1 MASSRKLLALFFFF
15 ISIAKPIFV
24 SSDNVNFTFKS
35 FTIRNL
41 TFLGD
46 SHLRNGVVGLTRELG
61 VPDTSSGTVI
71 YNTPIRFYDPV
82 SNTTASFSTHFSFS
96 VQNVNPD
103 SSGDGLSF
111 FLSHDNDTLGSPGE
125 FLGLVNSSQPMKNR
139 FVAIEFDT
147 KLDPNFNDP
156 SGNHVGLDVDSLNSI
171 ATSDPSIDL
180 KSGKSITSWIDYK
193 NDMRL
198 LNVFLSYT
206 DPIATTKKPEKPI
219 LSVNIDLAPFLNGE
233 MYVGFS
239 GSTEGSTE
247 IHLIE
252 NWSFKTSGFVP
263 VRSKS
268 NRPHNV
274 SGSSVAPVAIPK
286 GGGRRQRHGLAIGLG
301 ISCPVFFCL
310 ALLVFGYFTLKKLK
324 GVKAEKELKTELI
337 TGLRE
342 FSYRELYAATKGFH
356 SSRVIG
362 RGAFGNVYRAMFV
375 SSGTIS
381 AVKRSRHNSTEGRT
395 EFLAELSIIAC
406 LRHKNLV
413 QLQGWCNEKGELLLV
428 YEFMPNGSLDK
439 ILYQESETGAVA
451 LDWSHR
457 LNIAIGLASALSYLH
472 HECEQQVVHRDIK
485 ASNIMLDINFNAR
498 LGDFGLARLTEHDKS
513 PISTLT
519 AGTMGYLAPEY
530 LQYGTATEM
539 TDAFSYGVV
548 ILEIACGRRPIDKE
562 PENQK
567 TVNLVDWVWRL
578 HSEGRVLDA
587 VDERLRG
594 EFDEEMMKKL
604 LLVGL
609 KCAHPDSNER
619 PSMRRVLQIL
629 NNEVEPSPVPKMK
642 PTLSFSIGLISLD
655 DIVSKDDGD
664 SIVNLV
670 EASHV
675 YTPLTLTRS
684 HNIRMMMVTEVKR
697 AHSRQGQNFIFANPG
712 LCSLSSVNIF
722 SIFLLKEEEERKCDV
737 LRK

>member
-1 MASSRKLLALFFFF
+1 
-15 ISIAKPIFV
+15 
-24 SSDNVNFTFKS
+24 
-35 FTIRNL
+35 
-41 TFLGD
+41 
-46 SHLRNGVVGLTRELG
+46 
-61 VPDTSSGTVI
+61 
-71 YNTPIRFYDPV
+71 
-82 SNTTASFSTHFSFS
+82 
-96 VQNVNPD
+96 
-103 SSGDGLSF
+103 
-111 FLSHDNDTLGSPGE
+111 
-125 FLGLVNSSQPMKNR
+125 MKNR

-147 KLDPNFNDP
+147 KSDPLFNDP

-171 ATSDPSIDL
+171 ATSDPSVSSQINL

-193 NDMRL
+193 NDLRL

-206 DPIATTKKPEKPI
+206 DPIATTRKPEKPL
-219 LSVNIDLAPFLNGE
+219 LSANIDLSPFLNGE

-252 NWSFKTSGFVP
+252 NWSFKTSGFLP

-268 NRPHNV
+268 NHPHNV
-274 SGSSVAPVAIPK
+274 SDSSLVPPLAIPRSTSRK
-286 GGGRRQRHGLAIGLG
+286 RHRHNNLAIA
-301 ISCPVFFCL
+301 ISCPVIFCF
-310 ALLVFGYFTLKKLK
+310 ALLAFGYLTLKRWRL
-324 GVKAEKELKTELI
+324 VKANKELKTEQI

-381 AVKRSRHNSTEGRT
+381 AVKRSRHNSTEGKT

-439 ILYQESETGAVA
+439 ILYQESGAGAVS

-457 LNIAIGLASALSYLH
+457 LNVAIGLASALSYLH

-485 ASNIMLDINFNAR
+485 TSNIMLDINFNAR

-513 PISTLT
+513 PVSTLT

-530 LQYGTATEM
+530 LQYGTATEK

-548 ILEIACGRRPIDKE
+548 ILEVACGRRPIDKE
-562 PENQK
+562 RDGQK

-578 HSEGRVLDA
+578 HSEGKVLEA
-587 VDERLRG
+587 VDERLKG
-594 EFDEEMMKKL
+594 EFDAEMMKKL

-609 KCAHPDSNER
+609 ICAHPDSNER

-642 PTLSFSIGLISLD
+642 PTLSFTCGLSLE
-655 DIVSKDDGD
+655 DIVSEDEEGD
-664 SIVNLV
+664 SIVYV
-670 EASHV
+670 VS
-675 YTPLTLTRS
+675 
-684 HNIRMMMVTEVKR
+684 
-697 AHSRQGQNFIFANPG
+697 
-712 LCSLSSVNIF
+712 
-722 SIFLLKEEEERKCDV
+722 
-737 LRK
+737 

>member
-1 MASSRKLLALFFFF
+1 MSLSRKLLVLFFTW
-15 ISIAKPIFV
+15 ITALSMSNQVFV
-24 SSDNVNFTFKS
+24 SSENVNFAFKS

-71 YNTPIRFYDPV
+71 YNAPIRFYDPE
-82 SNTTASFSTHFSFS
+82 SNTTTSFSTHFSFS
-96 VQNVNPD
+96 VQNLNPD
-103 SSGDGLSF
+103 PTSAGDGLAF
-111 FLSHDNDTLGSPGE
+111 FLSHDNDTLGSPGGY
-125 FLGLVNSSQPMKNR
+125 LGLVNSSQPMKNR

-147 KLDPNFNDP
+147 KLDPHFNDQ

-171 ATSDPSIDL
+171 ATSDPPSIDL

-193 NDMRL
+193 NDLSL

-206 DPIATTKKPEKPI
+206 DPVSTTKKPEKPL
-219 LSVNIDLAPFLNGE
+219 LSVKIDLSPFLNGE

-247 IHLIE
+247 VHLIE
-252 NWSFKTSGFVP
+252 NWSFKTSGFLP

-268 NRPHNV
+268 NHLHNV
-274 SGSSVAPVAIPK
+274 SDSSVVNGPVVIPSK
-286 GGGRRQRHGLAIGLG
+286 KKRRGRHNLAIGLG
-301 ISCPVFFCL
+301 ISCPVLICL
-310 ALLVFGYFTLKKLK
+310 ALLVFGYFTLKRWKS
-324 GVKAEKELKTELI
+324 VKAEKELKSEQI

-362 RGAFGNVYRAMFV
+362 RGAFGNVYRALFV

-381 AVKRSRHNSTEGRT
+381 AVKRSIRNSTEGKT

-439 ILYQESETGAVA
+439 ILYQESETGAVV

-485 ASNIMLDINFNAR
+485 TSNIMLDIYFNAR

-513 PISTLT
+513 PVSTLT

-530 LQYGTATEM
+530 LQYGTATDK

-548 ILEIACGRRPIDKE
+548 ILEVACGRRPIDKE
-562 PENQK
+562 PESQK

-578 HSEGRVLDA
+578 HSEGRVLEA
-587 VDERLRG
+587 VDGRLKG

-629 NNEVEPSPVPKMK
+629 NNEVEPSPVPKKK
-642 PTLSFSIGLISLD
+642 PTLSFSCGLSLD
-655 DIVSKDDGD
+655 DIVSEDEEGD
-664 SIVNLV
+664 SIVYV
-670 EASHV
+670 VS
-675 YTPLTLTRS
+675 
-684 HNIRMMMVTEVKR
+684 
-697 AHSRQGQNFIFANPG
+697 
-712 LCSLSSVNIF
+712 
-722 SIFLLKEEEERKCDV
+722 
-737 LRK
+737 

>member
-1 MASSRKLLALFFFF
+1 MASSRKLLALFFFLLS
-15 ISIAKPIFV
+15 ISKPIFV

-171 ATSDPSIDL
+171 ATSDPPSIDL

-193 NDMRL
+193 NEMRL

-206 DPIATTKKPEKPI
+206 DPLAAAATKKPEKPI
-219 LSVNIDLAPFLNGE
+219 LSVNIDLSPFLNGE

-247 IHLIE
+247 VHLIE

-263 VRSKS
+263 ARSRS

-274 SGSSVAPVAIPK
+274 SGSSVVSPVAAIPK
-286 GGGRRQRHGLAIGLG
+286 GGGRRRRRHSLAIGLG

-310 ALLVFGYFTLKKLK
+310 ALSVFGYFTLKKLK

-337 TGLRE
+337 TGLRG

-356 SSRVIG
+356 STRVIG

-381 AVKRSRHNSTEGRT
+381 AVKRSRHNTTEGRT

-439 ILYQESETGAVA
+439 ILYQESETGAVS

-530 LQYGTATEM
+530 LQYGTATEK

-578 HSEGRVLDA
+578 HSEGRVLEA
-587 VDERLRG
+587 VDERLKG
-594 EFDEEMMKKL
+594 EFDEEMMQKL

-664 SIVNLV
+664 SIV
-670 EASHV
+670 
-675 YTPLTLTRS
+675 
-684 HNIRMMMVTEVKR
+684 
-697 AHSRQGQNFIFANPG
+697 
-712 LCSLSSVNIF
+712 
-722 SIFLLKEEEERKCDV
+722 
-737 LRK
+737 